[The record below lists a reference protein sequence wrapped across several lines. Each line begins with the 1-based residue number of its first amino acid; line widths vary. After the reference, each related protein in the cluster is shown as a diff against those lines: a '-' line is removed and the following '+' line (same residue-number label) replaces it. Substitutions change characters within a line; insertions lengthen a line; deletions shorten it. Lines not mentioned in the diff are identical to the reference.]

1 MFLLWDGDEDRLE
14 PFTGQRFQAER
25 LALRRASSLPR
36 GDPGAARL
44 DQGPRQAAGHS
55 LPQQPAPR
63 HRPYYAR
70 QTDAEVGG
78 GGRHPEEALP
88 FPYSE
93 AFLRHALT
101 GEGLRD
107 RTSPGLDGTR
117 QYSIHAGVR
126 QNYEPKKAANGRR
139 AEGHLALKRS
149 SAIPWRPR
157 RAPGSLP
164 GASSGLSMAS
174 VPPHTF
180 GFTGAV
186 AMTSTPSLYSRQED
200 CLYWKFKWE
209 QPSHLSQMVF
219 NWNRNGAKH

>member
-1 MFLLWDGDEDRLE
+1 MPLPQFPMFLLWDGDEDRLE

-117 QYSIHAGVR
+117 QYSIQIGVR

-149 SAIPWRPR
+149 SAIPDRK
-157 RAPGSLP
+157 
-164 GASSGLSMAS
+164 
-174 VPPHTF
+174 
-180 GFTGAV
+180 
-186 AMTSTPSLYSRQED
+186 STRLNS
-200 CLYWKFKWE
+200 
-209 QPSHLSQMVF
+209 SHLGISYAVF
-219 NWNRNGAKH
+219 CLKKKEKIIQSLRRLHRCSAPAITSIHAHQC

>member
-1 MFLLWDGDEDRLE
+1 
-14 PFTGQRFQAER
+14 
-25 LALRRASSLPR
+25 
-36 GDPGAARL
+36 
-44 DQGPRQAAGHS
+44 
-55 LPQQPAPR
+55 
-63 HRPYYAR
+63 
-70 QTDAEVGG
+70 
-78 GGRHPEEALP
+78 
-88 FPYSE
+88 
-93 AFLRHALT
+93 
-101 GEGLRD
+101 
-107 RTSPGLDGTR
+107 
-117 QYSIHAGVR
+117 
-126 QNYEPKKAANGRR
+126 
-139 AEGHLALKRS
+139 LKRS